1 MLYIVLFEDNPDAD
15 PEIRTTHM
23 PAHLKF
29 LEENAGLVTSAGPL
43 KTPDGNA
50 AGGLWM
56 VRAGSAETV
65 DDLVRRDPFWPTGL
79 RKSEQVLAWTQV
91 FADGKRR
98 IDG

>member
-15 PEIRTTHM
+15 PDIRAAHM

-29 LEENAGLVTSAGPL
+29 LEENAGLVISAGPL
-43 KTPDGNA
+43 KTRDGDA
-50 AGGLWM
+50 AGGVWM
-56 VRAGSAETV
+56 VQAPNAETV
-65 DDLVRRDPFWPTGL
+65 DDLVRTDPFWPTGL
-79 RKSEQVLAWTQV
+79 RKSVQVLAWTQV